1 MKTFYPALIV
11 MSRSEN
17 GTITSVRPTAT
28 RFLHED
34 AARERYG
41 DSFIR
46 LLDVECHDNLAFYSP
61 IKSKAE

>member
-41 DSFIR
+41 SSFIR
-46 LLDVECHDNLAFYSP
+46 LLDVENHDKLNFH
-61 IKSKAE
+61 SKIEA